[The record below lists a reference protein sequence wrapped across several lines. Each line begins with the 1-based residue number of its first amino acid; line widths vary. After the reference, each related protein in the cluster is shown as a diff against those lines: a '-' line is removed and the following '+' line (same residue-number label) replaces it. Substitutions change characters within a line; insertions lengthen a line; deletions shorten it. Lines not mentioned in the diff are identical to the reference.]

1 VPSVVP
7 KSSSTEFNKKRR
19 SEMIEFMDEDVQQYV
34 ANLKVIGVGG
44 GGCNAVNRMVTA
56 DLKGVEFIS
65 ANTDYKSLKKNM
77 AGKKLQLGKKLT
89 KGLGSGGDPGV
100 GREAALESADEIQE
114 AVQGADMVFVAAGLG
129 GGTGTGS
136 APVVAEIV
144 KKMGILTV
152 AVVTRPFEF
161 EGPVRKAQAED
172 GLQAI
177 LPHVD
182 AIIVVPNER
191 LNIVSEANTDFF
203 NAFRRVDEVLVQ
215 AVEGITGVIHSEG
228 FINRDFADVK
238 RILTAKGKALMGSGY
253 GTGEDR
259 ALKAVQQAVACPL
272 LEDVDI
278 AGADAVL
285 VQITA
290 GANFSM
296 NEFQQI
302 NGFIQKAARQGA
314 EIVPGVVRDENL
326 HDGLRVTLIAT
337 GFGKVP
343 AKNVEEDSIK
353 TFKDFVLQKFEPS
366 KVAAGAGFEKEEAG
380 SELTADFGS
389 GQYDIPAYLRRRLT
403 HKGLNN

>member
-1 VPSVVP
+1 
-7 KSSSTEFNKKRR
+7 
-19 SEMIEFMDEDVQQYV
+19 MIEFVDEDVQQYV

-56 DLKGVEFIS
+56 DIRGVEFIS
-65 ANTDYKSLKKNM
+65 ANTDYKSLKKNL
-77 AGKKLQLGKKLT
+77 AGKKLQLGGRLT
-89 KGLGSGGDPGV
+89 KGLGSGGDPKV
-100 GREAALESADEIQE
+100 GRDAALESADEIQK
-114 AVQGADMVFVAAGLG
+114 AVEGADMVFVAAGLG

-161 EGPVRKAQAED
+161 EGPVRKAQADD
-172 GLQAI
+172 GLKAI
-177 LPHVD
+177 LPFVD

-191 LNIVSEANTDFF
+191 LNVVSEANTDFF
-203 NAFRRVDEVLVQ
+203 TAFRRVDEVLVQ
-215 AVEGITGVIHSEG
+215 AVEGIVGVIHSEG

-238 RILTAKGKALMGSGY
+238 RILTGKGKALMGSGY

-278 AGADAVL
+278 AGASAVL

-290 GANFSM
+290 GNNFSM
-296 NEFQQI
+296 TEFQQI
-302 NGFIQKAARQGA
+302 NGFISKAARPGA
-314 EIVPGVVRDENL
+314 EIVPGIVKDENL
-326 HDGLRVTLIAT
+326 HDGLRVTLVAT
-337 GFGKVP
+337 GFAP
-343 AKNVEEDSIK
+343 VEAAPEEPLK
-353 TFKDFVLQKFEPS
+353 EFKDFVLQNFQPGK
-366 KVAAGAGFEKEEAG
+366 AGATPTEREEASG
-380 SELTADFGS
+380 EVSLDFAA

-403 HKGLNN
+403 HKALN

>member
-1 VPSVVP
+1 
-7 KSSSTEFNKKRR
+7 
-19 SEMIEFMDEDVQQYV
+19 MIEFMDNEEDVQQYV

-56 DLKGVEFIS
+56 DIKGVEFLS
-65 ANTDYKSLKKNM
+65 ANTDYKSLKKNL
-77 AGKKLQLGKKLT
+77 AGRKLQLGKKLT
-89 KGLGSGGDPGV
+89 KGLGSGGDPSV

-114 AVQGADMVFVAAGLG
+114 AIQGADMVFVAAGVG
-129 GGTGTGS
+129 GGTGTGA

-191 LNIVSEANTDFF
+191 LNIVSEASMDFF

-296 NEFQQI
+296 TEFQQI
-302 NGFIQKAARQGA
+302 NGFIQKAAREGA

-337 GFGKVP
+337 GFGKVA
-343 AKNVEEDSIK
+343 AKDAEEDVIK
-353 TFKDFVLQKFEPS
+353 GLKDFVVLPHMP
-366 KVAAGAGFEKEEAG
+366 KVAVGSEKEEKG
-380 SELTADFGS
+380 SEVTADFEGS
-389 GQYDIPAYLRRRLT
+389 QYDIPAFLRRRLT

>member
-1 VPSVVP
+1 
-7 KSSSTEFNKKRR
+7 
-19 SEMIEFMDEDVQQYV
+19 MIEFTEEDVQQYV

-56 DLKGVEFIS
+56 DIKGVEFLS
-65 ANTDYKSLKKNM
+65 ANTDYKSLKKNL

-100 GREAALESADEIQE
+100 GREAALESAEEIQE
-114 AVQGADMVFVAAGLG
+114 AIQGADMVFVAAGLG

-290 GANFSM
+290 GTNFSM

-302 NGFIQKAARQGA
+302 NGFIQKAAREGA

-343 AKNVEEDSIK
+343 ASKKEVEEELVDS
-353 TFKDFVLQKFEPS
+353 FKSFITLNPAKGQATGDR
-366 KVAAGAGFEKEEAG
+366 FEKVEVG
-380 SELTADFGS
+380 SEVTSSFVGDQFE
-389 GQYDIPAYLRRRLT
+389 IPAYLRRRLT

>member
-1 VPSVVP
+1 
-7 KSSSTEFNKKRR
+7 
-19 SEMIEFMDEDVQQYV
+19 
-34 ANLKVIGVGG
+34 
-44 GGCNAVNRMVTA
+44 
-56 DLKGVEFIS
+56 
-65 ANTDYKSLKKNM
+65 
-77 AGKKLQLGKKLT
+77 
-89 KGLGSGGDPGV
+89 
-100 GREAALESADEIQE
+100 
-114 AVQGADMVFVAAGLG
+114 MVFVTAGMG
-129 GGTGTGS
+129 GGTGTGA

-177 LPHVD
+177 LPFVD

-215 AVEGITGVIHSEG
+215 AVEGIVGVIHSEG

-259 ALKAVQQAVACPL
+259 ALKAVQQAVSCPL

-290 GANFSM
+290 GANFSL

-302 NGFIQKAARQGA
+302 NGFIQKAARPGA
-314 EIVPGVVRDENL
+314 EIVPGIVRDENL
-326 HDGLRVTLIAT
+326 HDGLRVTLVAT
-337 GFGKVP
+337 GFGRVAAP
-343 AKNVEEDSIK
+343 PVEEEPLK
-353 TFKDFVLQKFEPS
+353 QFKDFVLGGFPLPKE
-366 KVAAGAGFEKEEAG
+366 KAVAGAEKVEVG
-380 SELTADFGS
+380 SEVSMDFGA
-389 GQYDIPAYLRRRLT
+389 GQYDIPAFLRRKLT

>member
-1 VPSVVP
+1 
-7 KSSSTEFNKKRR
+7 
-19 SEMIEFMDEDVQQYV
+19 M
-34 ANLKVIGVGG
+34 
-44 GGCNAVNRMVTA
+44 
-56 DLKGVEFIS
+56 
-65 ANTDYKSLKKNM
+65 
-77 AGKKLQLGKKLT
+77 
-89 KGLGSGGDPGV
+89 
-100 GREAALESADEIQE
+100 
-114 AVQGADMVFVAAGLG
+114 
-129 GGTGTGS
+129 
-136 APVVAEIV
+136 
-144 KKMGILTV
+144 
-152 AVVTRPFEF
+152 
-161 EGPVRKAQAED
+161 
-172 GLQAI
+172 
-177 LPHVD
+177 
-182 AIIVVPNER
+182 
-191 LNIVSEANTDFF
+191 DFF

-296 NEFQQI
+296 TEFQQI
-302 NGFIQKAARQGA
+302 NGFIQKAAREGA

-337 GFGKVP
+337 GFGKVA
-343 AKNVEEDSIK
+343 AKDAEEDVIK
-353 TFKDFVLQKFEPS
+353 GLKDFVVLPHMP
-366 KVAAGAGFEKEEAG
+366 KVAVGSEKEEKG
-380 SELTADFGS
+380 SEVTADFEGS
-389 GQYDIPAYLRRRLT
+389 QYDIPAFLRRRLT

>member
-1 VPSVVP
+1 
-7 KSSSTEFNKKRR
+7 
-19 SEMIEFMDEDVQQYV
+19 V

-56 DLKGVEFIS
+56 DIKGVEFIS
-65 ANTDYKSLKKNM
+65 ANTDYKSLKKNL
-77 AGKKLQLGKKLT
+77 AAKKLQLGKKLT
-89 KGLGSGGDPGV
+89 KGLGSGGDPSV
-100 GREAALESADEIQE
+100 GREAALESAEEIQE

-161 EGPVRKAQAED
+161 EGPVRKSQAED

-177 LPHVD
+177 LPNVD

-191 LNIVSEANTDFF
+191 LNIVSDANTDFF

-296 NEFQQI
+296 TEFQQI
-302 NGFIQKAARQGA
+302 NGFIQKAARAGA

-326 HDGLRVTLIAT
+326 HDGLRVTLVAT
-337 GFGKVP
+337 GFGKTP
-343 AKNVEEDSIK
+343 SKNVEEEPIK
-353 TFKDFVLQKFEPS
+353 AFKDFVLQKFEPG
-366 KVAAGAGFEKEEAG
+366 KVAVNAGFEKEEVG
-380 SELTADFGS
+380 GEVSSDFGG

>member
-1 VPSVVP
+1 
-7 KSSSTEFNKKRR
+7 
-19 SEMIEFMDEDVQQYV
+19 MIEYTDEDVQQYV

-56 DLKGVEFIS
+56 DIKGVEFIS
-65 ANTDYKSLKKNM
+65 ANTDYKSLKKNL
-77 AGKKLQLGKKLT
+77 AARKLQLGKKLT

-100 GREAALESADEIQE
+100 GREAALESAEEIQE

-177 LPHVD
+177 LPNVD

-259 ALKAVQQAVACPL
+259 ALKAVQQAVAGPL
-272 LEDVDI
+272 WEDGDI

-302 NGFIQKAARQGA
+302 NGFIQKAARDGA

-343 AKNVEEDSIK
+343 ATKNKAEEELVGSLR
-353 TFKDFVLQKFEPS
+353 DFVTLNPVKNKSALEGLE
-366 KVAAGAGFEKEEAG
+366 KVEVG
-380 SELTADFGS
+380 SEVSASYGGDQFE
-389 GQYDIPAYLRRRLT
+389 IPAYLRRRLT
-403 HKGLNN
+403 NKSLNN

>member
-1 VPSVVP
+1 
-7 KSSSTEFNKKRR
+7 
-19 SEMIEFMDEDVQQYV
+19 
-34 ANLKVIGVGG
+34 
-44 GGCNAVNRMVTA
+44 
-56 DLKGVEFIS
+56 
-65 ANTDYKSLKKNM
+65 
-77 AGKKLQLGKKLT
+77 
-89 KGLGSGGDPGV
+89 V

-114 AVQGADMVFVAAGLG
+114 AIQGADMVFVAAGLG
-129 GGTGTGS
+129 GGTGTGA

-191 LNIVSEANTDFF
+191 LNIVSEASMDFF

-296 NEFQQI
+296 TEFQQI
-302 NGFIQKAARQGA
+302 NGFIQKAAREGA

-337 GFGKVP
+337 GFGKVA
-343 AKNVEEDSIK
+343 AKDAEEDVIK
-353 TFKDFVLQKFEPS
+353 GLKDFVVLPHMP
-366 KVAAGAGFEKEEAG
+366 KVAVGSEKEEKG
-380 SELTADFGS
+380 SEVTADFEGS
-389 GQYDIPAYLRRRLT
+389 QYDIPAFLRRRLT